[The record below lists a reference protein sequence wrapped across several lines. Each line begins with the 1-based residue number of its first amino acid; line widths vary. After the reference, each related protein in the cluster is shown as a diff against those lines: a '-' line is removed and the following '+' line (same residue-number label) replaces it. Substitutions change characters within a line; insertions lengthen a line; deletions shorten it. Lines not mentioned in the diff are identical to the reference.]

1 MSALFS
7 SLPPETSQKC
17 VQDPAEATV
26 PPNKRAKL
34 EPAQPQNTS
43 VKEAQLVGQ
52 DHVAAA
58 LIKITTHIS
67 SSRKFTKASELLR
80 KLIADHNIGQEHSKL
95 VFEVVLY
102 TPVHSL
108 SCSHIHG
115 ISPADSCSPS
125 LPPVSLFA
133 ISGSESRTASHQNHR
148 RPAATKRVHQAF
160 YPGQQSR
167 GELLPCMLI

>member
-7 SLPPETSQKC
+7 NLPPETALKR
-17 VQDPAEATV
+17 VQDPAEATA

-34 EPAQPQNTS
+34 ESAQPQNTS

-67 SSRKFTKASELLR
+67 SGRKFAKASELLR
-80 KLIADHNIGQEHSKL
+80 KLIADQNIGQEHSKL

-102 TPVHSL
+102 PIVCSL
-108 SCSHIHG
+108 SGSH
-115 ISPADSCSPS
+115 DCT
-125 LPPVSLFA
+125 FM
-133 ISGSESRTASHQNHR
+133 
-148 RPAATKRVHQAF
+148 AF
-160 YPGQQSR
+160 
-167 GELLPCMLI
+167 LLPTVACLHHRL

>member
-7 SLPPETSQKC
+7 SLPPETAQKR
-17 VQDPAEATV
+17 VQDHVEVTV

-43 VKEAQLVGQ
+43 VQEAQLVGQ

-67 SSRKFTKASELLR
+67 SGRKFTKASELLR

-95 VFEVVLY
+95 VFEVVLN

-108 SCSHIHG
+108 SCS
-115 ISPADSCSPS
+115 PECT
-125 LPPVSLFA
+125 FM
-133 ISGSESRTASHQNHR
+133 
-148 RPAATKRVHQAF
+148 AF
-160 YPGQQSR
+160 
-167 GELLPCMLI
+167 LLQTVAHLHYRL